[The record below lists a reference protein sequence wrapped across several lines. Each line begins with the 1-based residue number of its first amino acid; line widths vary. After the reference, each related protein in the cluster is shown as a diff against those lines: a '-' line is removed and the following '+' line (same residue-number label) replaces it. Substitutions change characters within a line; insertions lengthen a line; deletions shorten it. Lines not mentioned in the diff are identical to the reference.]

1 LQPFWRRISSAIADG
16 LLEVNTQVGDVDG
29 RLDLDEVLKVLA
41 EQGITRLMVEG
52 GPKIAGAIAAAGLV
66 DEMALLRGEKSIG
79 ADGIAPL
86 EGMPLDGLT
95 GQLQARGREKLGRGT
110 LENFER
116 M

>member
-1 LQPFWRRISSAIADG
+1 
-16 LLEVNTQVGDVDG
+16 
-29 RLDLDEVLKVLA
+29 
-41 EQGITRLMVEG
+41 MVEG
-52 GPKIAGAIAAAGLV
+52 GPTVAGAIAADGLI

-95 GQLQARGREKLGRGT
+95 GQLRARGREKLGRDT
-110 LENFER
+110 LEIFER